1 MVKLSTLNYINNL
14 IYLIEDYKYK
24 KQYSFNEI
32 KNLLQNE
39 DKQIIELLYNEY

>member
-24 KQYSFNEI
+24 KQYRFNEI
-32 KNLLQNE
+32 LILLQNE